1 MQKFLRMNCV
11 FTTMMNISVISNLFG
26 DSGVLSLCV
35 WRETRRPY
43 FVCNDNRISLI
54 LSARNRTLVQCTHIH
69 TKESTNEHRKR
80 GKLARNPRIA
90 SAKRPN
96 EKTFCAVA
104 RRKKK
109 KTPKGDWILLW
120 VCMRMNECAI
130 YISHRISIIFDSKL
144 WPRYSFAFTFSF
156 VLIFSRWVRLVMVAG
171 RLFSFSKHHII
182 HIQTQT
188 RRWNKSLLRILF
200 IFHFIEPY
208 LWIFLLFI
216 LIPFFKNMQAN
227 WFDIFRLVAFHT
239 HQCATYKFNGEMMMI
254 AWVLPFNLPRTHT
267 QIYVFRADPH
277 RFCLDADSMH
287 RRKMNYKH
295 LAECFFA
302 TNVSMIIVMIMAW
315 ERYIWMCVC
324 VYAESE
330 WATMNWNVN
339 NMKPAVDINGFINV
353 CHEVDERESCTLFEL
368 RNRYQFSFI
377 CDWDWWVSYPV
388 IRVRYTSIT

>member
-156 VLIFSRWVRLVMVAG
+156 VRSYFLSLGKIGDGGWAAVLFLQTPYNSYTDTDTSMEQEPSSHSFH
-171 RLFSFSKHHII
+171 FSFYRAIFMD
-182 HIQTQT
+182 
-188 RRWNKSLLRILF
+188 ILTIYF
-200 IFHFIEPY
+200 DS
-208 LWIFLLFI
+208 I
-216 LIPFFKNMQAN
+216 L
-227 WFDIFRLVAFHT
+227 
-239 HQCATYKFNGEMMMI
+239 
-254 AWVLPFNLPRTHT
+254 
-267 QIYVFRADPH
+267 
-277 RFCLDADSMH
+277 
-287 RRKMNYKH
+287 
-295 LAECFFA
+295 
-302 TNVSMIIVMIMAW
+302 
-315 ERYIWMCVC
+315 
-324 VYAESE
+324 
-330 WATMNWNVN
+330 
-339 NMKPAVDINGFINV
+339 
-353 CHEVDERESCTLFEL
+353 
-368 RNRYQFSFI
+368 
-377 CDWDWWVSYPV
+377 
-388 IRVRYTSIT
+388 

>member
-1 MQKFLRMNCV
+1 MQKILRMNCV

-90 SAKRPN
+90 SARGPN
-96 EKTFCAVA
+96 ERTFCAVA

-109 KTPKGDWILLW
+109 KAPKGDWILLW

-200 IFHFIEPY
+200 ILSSHIYGYSYYLFWFHSLKICKR
-208 LWIFLLFI
+208 I
-216 LIPFFKNMQAN
+216 
-227 WFDIFRLVAFHT
+227 DS
-239 HQCATYKFNGEMMMI
+239 TYF
-254 AWVLPFNLPRTHT
+254 V
-267 QIYVFRADPH
+267 
-277 RFCLDADSMH
+277 
-287 RRKMNYKH
+287 
-295 LAECFFA
+295 
-302 TNVSMIIVMIMAW
+302 
-315 ERYIWMCVC
+315 
-324 VYAESE
+324 
-330 WATMNWNVN
+330 
-339 NMKPAVDINGFINV
+339 
-353 CHEVDERESCTLFEL
+353 
-368 RNRYQFSFI
+368 
-377 CDWDWWVSYPV
+377 
-388 IRVRYTSIT
+388 